1 MFYREAIVCLLAT
14 KQFANRV
21 TKLRWITG
29 LTAVDLFLGA
39 ERSQASDDHVEYFP
53 SVEGE
58 RLKREAVEKGRSTAI
73 HVCVTAL
80 FLLNCLSQ
88 FFANHR
94 EFRWRF
100 NAETHPTPGDP
111 HHGDRDV
118 RADQNS
124 FADFST

>member
-1 MFYREAIVCLLAT
+1 MFYREAIVCLHAT

-21 TKLRWITG
+21 TKLRRITG

-73 HVCVTAL
+73 HVCFTAL

-118 RADQNS
+118 GADQNS